1 MTFGLPHNLAPR
13 LIYKSF
19 TRAAHV
25 VAYVL
30 LAGNAVILVAYQVWS
45 PEATLWPAALALIPM
60 AGLLIILDRRRTTGW
75 AFLYLAVGGLTVF
88 FITWSVASQFDLQQ
102 SADLLGYHYVKS
114 ALVLIGGVGVG
125 RRRVLLWGT
134 AAYAVAETA
143 AAVALAAAGATWTF
157 DAVTALAFF
166 GMVLLVVLSGSEG
179 LRGQPVESR
188 LRRAA
193 RDEVAGAVVYRI
205 QQRASAI
212 LHDTV
217 LNHLSTLSHTVDGP
231 LPADQR
237 RFLERDLGLVRGVT
251 LGESLIT
258 AAVSSSDEERW
269 NAHPIHEAI
278 RGARSQGLDVDITGD
293 PEAALE
299 VQPHVAKVIALA
311 LTQSLVNVMK
321 HSGVTEVEVS
331 LHSTGAEVMVMV
343 IDGGRGFDLA
353 EVGSDRLGLRGSIR
367 GRIESIGGSVQI
379 WSGLGKGTSIVM
391 NVPLEVAPAAESSAK
406 IVGSHDTDAADDGV
420 STLADRAP

>member
-1 MTFGLPHNLAPR
+1 MTFGLPQNYAPR

-25 VAYVL
+25 AAYVL
-30 LAGNAVILVAYQVWS
+30 MAGNAVILVSFQVWS
-45 PEATLWPAALALIPM
+45 PGATLWPAALALIPM
-60 AGLLIILDRRRTTGW
+60 AGLLIILDRRRTAGW
-75 AFLYLAVGGLTVF
+75 AVLYLAVGGLTVF
-88 FITWSVASQFDLQQ
+88 FITWSVASQLDLER

-125 RRRVLLWGT
+125 RRGVLLWGT
-134 AAYAVAETA
+134 AAYAVAEAA
-143 AAVALAAAGATWTF
+143 AAVALAAAGVTWTF

-166 GMVLLVVLSGSEG
+166 GTVLLVVLSGSEG

-193 RDEVAGAVVYRI
+193 HDEVAAAVVYRI
-205 QQRASAI
+205 EQRASAI

-237 RFLERDLGLVRGVT
+237 RLLGRDLGLVRGVT

-258 AAVSSSDEERW
+258 TAVSSSDEERW

-278 RGARSQGLDVDITGD
+278 RGARSQGLDVEITGD
-293 PEAALE
+293 VEATLA
-299 VQPHVAKVIALA
+299 VQPHIAEVIALA

-321 HSGVTEVEVS
+321 HSGVAEAEVS
-331 LHSTGAEVMVMV
+331 LHSTGAEVMIMV

-391 NVPLEVAPAAESSAK
+391 NVPLEVAPGAESSDRMA
-406 IVGSHDTDAADDGV
+406 GSHDTDAADDGV
-420 STLADRAP
+420 PTLADRAP

>member
-1 MTFGLPHNLAPR
+1 MTFGLPQNLAPR
-13 LIYKSF
+13 LVYKSF

-25 VAYVL
+25 AAWVL
-30 LAGNAVILVAYQVWS
+30 LAGNAVILVAFQVWS

-60 AGLLIILDRRRTTGW
+60 AGALIILDRRRIAGW
-75 AFLYLAVGGLTVF
+75 AVLYLAVGGVTVF
-88 FITWSVASQFDLQQ
+88 FVTWSVASQLDLEG

-125 RRRVLLWGT
+125 RRWVLLWGT
-134 AAYAVAETA
+134 AAYCVAEA
-143 AAVALAAAGATWTF
+143 AAAAALSAAGVTWTF

-166 GMVLLVVLSGSEG
+166 GTVLLVLLSGSEG
-179 LRGQPVESR
+179 LRGRPVESR

-193 RDEVAGAVVYRI
+193 HDEVAAAVVYRV

-231 LPADQR
+231 LSPDQR
-237 RFLERDLGLVRGVT
+237 RLLERDLGLMRGVT

-258 AAVSSSDEERW
+258 TAVGSSDEERW
-269 NAHPIHEAI
+269 NAHPMHEAI
-278 RGARSQGLDVDITGD
+278 RGARSEGLDVDITGD
-293 PEAALE
+293 PGAALA
-299 VQPHVAKVIALA
+299 VQPHVAEVIALA

-321 HSGVTEVEVS
+321 HSGVAEAEVS

-367 GRIESIGGSVQI
+367 DRIESIGGSVQI

-391 NVPLEVAPAAESSAK
+391 NVPLEVAPGAESSDR
-406 IVGSHDTDAADDGV
+406 IVGSHNTDAADDGIT
-420 STLADRAP
+420 TLADRAP